1 MSSPDQYLQRME
13 ALIEQHSVNGKTV
26 WKLLKELDP
35 NLHLFIDAL
44 NDLYRKGRI
53 KVVDGKIYP
62 VDSQRSSEFEL
73 AECEDCHYPGLRMS
87 DSWLEVLRRYN
98 EIVKERPQP
107 DTRFFQG
114 YMLPDDVVKR
124 AAYMNWWGDLYDK
137 DVLILGD
144 DDLLSIALGLTGL
157 PRSIT
162 VLDVDERVVE
172 FIERKKGELNTKVDA
187 LVYNVKDPLPNE
199 LIDRFDVV
207 SSEPLETL
215 SGLRAFV
222 IRATLSLKSGGIAY
236 LGLSRSEAN
245 IRKWRYFQ
253 GLVHRLGYVI
263 SDMRLKF
270 SRYKVDYPTANY
282 EEFLDAF
289 SFKVSRNEGVI
300 WYTSALYRLERIKPA
315 GKLSNQPMKVRLVD
329 PYDDISY
336 PGLSTGNQKGKRN
349 L

>member
-13 ALIEQHSVNGKTV
+13 ALIEQHSVSGKSV

-44 NDLYRKGRI
+44 NDLYKKGRI

-62 VDSQRSSEFEL
+62 VNTLRSSEFEL
-73 AECEDCHYPGLRMS
+73 AECEDCHYPGLKLS
-87 DSWLEVLRRYN
+87 DSWLEVLKKYN

-107 DTRFFQG
+107 DARFFQG
-114 YMLPDDVVKR
+114 YMLPEDVVKR
-124 AAYMNWWGDLYDK
+124 AAYMNWWGDLYNK
-137 DVLILGD
+137 DVLIIGD
-144 DDLLSIALGLTGL
+144 DDLLSIAVGLTGL
-157 PRSIT
+157 PRSVV
-162 VLDVDERVVE
+162 VLDVDKRIIE
-172 FIERKKGELNTKVDA
+172 FINSKKGELKTKVDA
-187 LVYNVKDPLPNE
+187 LVYNVKDPLPEE
-199 LIDRFDVV
+199 LIDGFDVV

-222 IRATLSLKSGGIAY
+222 IRATLSLKSDGVAY
-236 LGLSRSEAN
+236 IGLSRSEAN

-282 EEFLDAF
+282 EEFLDSF
-289 SFKVSRNEGVI
+289 SFKVPRNEGIV

-315 GKLSNQPMKVRLVD
+315 VKLSNRPMKVRLVD

-336 PGLSTGNQKGKRN
+336 PGLKARNPQKN
-349 L
+349 